1 NRFNRWSRQGIWLDL
16 FEARPVD
23 SRFRKETVMGDL
35 FLLSE
40 SRQQWLDPSPLR
52 TAQPG
57 QLPLLHQGL
66 QLQDLESQFGR
77 TWNPY

>member
-1 NRFNRWSRQGIWLDL
+1 
-16 FEARPVD
+16 
-23 SRFRKETVMGDL
+23 MGDL